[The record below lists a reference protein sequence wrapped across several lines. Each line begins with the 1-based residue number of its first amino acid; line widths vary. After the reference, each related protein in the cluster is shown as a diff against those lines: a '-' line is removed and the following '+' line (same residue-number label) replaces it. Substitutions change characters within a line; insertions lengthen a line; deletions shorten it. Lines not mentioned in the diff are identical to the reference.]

1 MITDDVFSI
10 EPNDLWLGI
19 PDDTKWADIKQA
31 LMFDRPQREFIE
43 VNWSMGVRREFGGG
57 GTFQDSLRLPVYA
70 PKVDWPLIAAPK
82 SVSKV
87 ILADDILYKVTSSP
101 WLLDEE

>member
-1 MITDDVFSI
+1 MISDDVFSI

-19 PDDTKWADIKQA
+19 PADTKWFDIKQA
-31 LMFDRPQREFIE
+31 LMFDRPGREFVE
-43 VNWSMGVRREFGGG
+43 VNWSMGVRREFATGGNLHIA
-57 GTFQDSLRLPVYA
+57 LRLPVQA
-70 PKVDWPLIAAPK
+70 PNVDWPLIAQPK

-101 WLLDEE
+101 WLLDEK

>member
-1 MITDDVFSI
+1 MSTDNIFAIT
-10 EPNDLWLGI
+10 PNDIWLGL
-19 PDDTKWADIKQA
+19 PDNTKWSDIKQA
-31 LMFDRPQREFIE
+31 LLFNRPQREFVD
-43 VNWSMGVRREFGGG
+43 VNWSMGVRRSFGTGSNL
-57 GTFQDSLRLPVYA
+57 QESLRLPVYA
-70 PKVDWPLIAAPK
+70 PSVDWPLIAAPK